1 MRAALVIW
9 ALKLGWAVQASAA
22 QAPLPALPAS
32 EPLEQ
37 ALPAAQPP
45 ITYTGA
51 ELDRIVSPIA
61 LYPDPLLA
69 QVLAA
74 ATFPDQ
80 VPDAANWADDHH
92 YLSSS
97 GLAAAISEDR
107 LPWDPSVQSLLP
119 FPSVLEMMAS
129 DMAWTDEIRTAF
141 LAQRQDVMDAVQR
154 MRIKARDFGYLHSN
168 DRISVSSG
176 PYVEI
181 LPIDPAYIVVPYYDP
196 ALVFVAPRRGI
207 AIGAAIRFDF
217 GVRLGPVFSP
227 WGWGVTRFAWADH
240 ALILNNVRWER
251 TWVNRASYVHPYTAR
266 PIEHHL
272 LIPRTAQERE
282 HERHGRP
289 AGHEKHHG

>member
-1 MRAALVIW
+1 
-9 ALKLGWAVQASAA
+9 
-22 QAPLPALPAS
+22 LPAS

-45 ITYTGA
+45 VTYAAA

-97 GLAAAISEDR
+97 GLTAAISEDR
-107 LPWDPSVQSLLP
+107 LPWDPSVQSLMP

-129 DMAWTDEIRTAF
+129 DMAWTEEIGTAF

-154 MRIKARDFGYLHSN
+154 MRGKARDFGYLHSN

-196 ALVFVAPRRGI
+196 ALVFVAPHRGV

-217 GVRLGPVFSP
+217 GVRLGPAFSP

-251 TWVNRASYVHPYTAR
+251 TWANRASYLHPYTVR

-272 LIPRTAQERE
+272 LIPRTTQERE